1 MSNRSINL
9 NDRTYQYLLDVSLRE
24 ASILADLREATASH
38 PKVVMQISPE
48 QGQFMA
54 MLVKLTG
61 AKRCVEV
68 GVFTGYSSLAVAL
81 ALPTD
86 GQIIACDIDEEFTRL
101 AVEYWQRAGVESKI
115 QLKLAPAIESLDQLL
130 ADGQDGQFDF
140 AFIDADKVNYRHYY
154 DRLLNLVRKGGLIAV
169 DNTLWSGD
177 LADPDVNDEDTIAL
191 RAFNQYLHSDERVD
205 LSLVPIGDGLT
216 LARKR

>member
-154 DRLLNLVRKGGLIAV
+154 DRLLNLVRKGASSLSTILCGREISQTRMLTTRTRSPCVPSTSICIAM
-169 DNTLWSGD
+169 SGW
-177 LADPDVNDEDTIAL
+177 I
-191 RAFNQYLHSDERVD
+191 
-205 LSLVPIGDGLT
+205 
-216 LARKR
+216 